1 MALKFLK
8 IGNQL
13 YSIIKTANKKRPFS
27 SDMELQAYIDNF
39 FLIGKMSNELK
50 IIKIEQ
56 IINTCILKRVFSI
69 TTNVMKFFLAN
80 VPNYKNMI
88 NKLKNC

>member
-8 IGNQL
+8 IGSQV
-13 YSIIKTANKKRPFS
+13 YAIIKTANKKRPFT
-27 SDMELQAYIDNF
+27 SDMELQAKIDNF

-56 IINTCILKRVFSI
+56 ILNKACILNNI
-69 TTNVMKFFLAN
+69 ECNEIFLAN
-80 VPNYKNMI
+80 VPNYKNTI
-88 NKLKNC
+88 NI

>member
-56 IINTCILKRVFSI
+56 IINKACILNNYECNEI
-69 TTNVMKFFLAN
+69 FFKQMY
-80 VPNYKNMI
+80 PNYKNMI
-88 NKLKNC
+88 NK